1 MYRDSVDFSL
11 PHIYR
16 YSSAIMAAVNLAEMK
31 SEEFKEFLNSFDTVL
46 TDCDGVL
53 WIWSETIAG
62 SPQAINRLKEIGKKI
77 FYVTNNSTKTRE
89 ELYKK
94 SQDMGFHSNKEEV
107 VSTAYLA
114 AKYLQEQGFKDKVY
128 VIGSTGITQE
138 MDMVGIKHT
147 DIGPDPMP
155 GALTQLISQKL
166 DPEVKA
172 VVVGFDE
179 HFSYPKML
187 KAASYLARKDCLF
200 VATNTDEQFPMNTD
214 LIIPGTGSIV
224 RAVETCGARSA
235 FVVGKPHSYISDFL
249 VKTHKID
256 PKRTIMIGDRC
267 NTDILLGKRCG
278 FRTLLVLSGVS
289 TLQEINS
296 WKESKDE
303 ELKNL
308 VPDYYIGKLGELLPR
323 LE

>member
-1 MYRDSVDFSL
+1 
-11 PHIYR
+11 
-16 YSSAIMAAVNLAEMK
+16 MAALNLSNMK
-31 SEEFKEFLNSFDTVL
+31 PEDFKEFMNSFDTVL

-53 WIWSETIAG
+53 WLGTTIIQG
-62 SPQAINRLKEIGKKI
+62 SPNAINFLKKSGKRI
-77 FYVTNNSTKTRE
+77 FYVTNNSTKTQK
-89 ELYKK
+89 ELLSKID
-94 SQDMGFHSNKEEV
+94 SMGFNASEEEV

-138 MDMVGIKHT
+138 MDMAGIKHT
-147 DIGPDPMP
+147 DIGPDHMP
-155 GALTQLISQKL
+155 SSLPQLISQKL

-200 VATNTDEQFPMNTD
+200 VATNTDEQFPMNTE
-214 LIIPGTGSIV
+214 LVIPGTGSIV
-224 RAVETCGARSA
+224 RAVETCGARNA
-235 FVVGKPHSYISDFL
+235 FVVGKPHSYISEFL

-256 PKRTIMIGDRC
+256 PTRTIMIGDRC

-278 FRTLLVLSGVS
+278 FKTLLVLSGVS
-289 TLQEINS
+289 TVNEINS
-296 WKESKDE
+296 WKESSDE
-303 ELKNL
+303 ELRQL
-308 VPDYYIGKLGELLPR
+308 VPDFYIGKLGDLLPMM
-323 LE
+323 E